1 MKKITAL
8 LLTLVLSAT
17 ALWAASI
24 EKPVSWSA
32 SIESADD
39 NGGILVLKGEIK
51 DGWHIYG
58 VEMPSHGNDG
68 GVPDP
73 TLVEFTSGAEAAGPL
88 TCNVEPSVHLDAFMN
103 LNLPWLAGTIELRR
117 PFKATGGS
125 VEGFVRYMPC
135 TEQSCT
141 PPTRFEFTLPFG
153 AEGKPA
159 TDSTENESA
168 PAPENISG
176 RQPSAPATVSEWW
189 APVEVERESAS
200 QSFWAI
206 FIFGFLG
213 GLVALMTPCVW
224 PMIPMTVSFFLK
236 KNKSRRRSI
245 IDAVLYSASII
256 IIFLALGIVL
266 TLIFGPVE
274 VERESASQSFWAIFI
289 FGFLGGLVALMT
301 PCVWPMIPMTVSFF
315 LKKNKSRRR
324 SIIDAVL
331 YSASIIII
339 FLALGIVLTLIF
351 GPGKLNEIAT
361 GAVFNLIF
369 FALLVFFAISF
380 FGAFEITLPSR
391 WSNAVDARAE
401 STTGILSIFFMA
413 FTLVLVSFSC
423 TGPIIGTL
431 LVEAFSQSNLLG
443 PLAGMGGFALG
454 LALPFGLFA
463 FFPSMLKE
471 LPRSG
476 SWLNTVKV
484 VLGFVELI
492 LSLKFLSV
500 ADLAYGWRILDRE
513 VFIAIWIVL
522 FVLLGIY
529 LLGKLRFSH
538 DSEVKHTSV
547 GRFFMAVASF
557 SFAVYLLP
565 GLWGAPLKAISAFAP
580 PLYTQDFN
588 LYGGTFE
595 EFHDYDKGMAY
606 AQEHGKPVLLDFSG
620 YACVN
625 CRKMEGAVFDNPSV
639 RSIIENDF
647 VMIKLMV
654 DDKADL
660 EQPMTVTEE
669 SQTMRLTTVGEKWA
683 YLQRYKFGIN
693 SQPYYVILDNEG
705 TPLEAP
711 RVYDENIGAFVAWLE
726 NGASNYKKK

>member
-1 MKKITAL
+1 MKRLFSILAV
-8 LLTLVLSAT
+8 LLTAVFAT
-17 ALWAASI
+17 IA
-24 EKPVSWSA
+24 
-32 SIESADD
+32 IESPVKWTATVED
-39 NGGILVLKGEIK
+39 GGDGTGTIVFTAEIA

-58 VEMPSHGNDG
+58 TEMPSAEVGM
-68 GVPDP
+68 PDP
-73 TLVEFTSGAEAAGPL
+73 THVTFTAGASSSAPLSCSVEAKNHFDSGL
-88 TCNVEPSVHLDAFMN
+88 QQNI
-103 LNLPWLAGTIELRR
+103 PWLTGTVELRQ
-117 PFKATGGS
+117 PFKAEGNGGII
-125 VEGFVRYMPC
+125 EGSVRYMPC
-135 TEQSCT
+135 TDEACT
-141 PPTRFEFTLPFG
+141 PPTRFDFTLPFG
-153 AEGKPA
+153 DAAAA
-159 TDSTENESA
+159 TGSA
-168 PAPENISG
+168 PASTTDG
-176 RQPSAPATVSEWW
+176 GGVSVSAPTELSAWWTPVDVETGSSE
-189 APVEVERESAS
+189 

-206 FIFGFLG
+206 LLFGFLG

-236 KNKSRRRSI
+236 KSKSRRRSI
-245 IDAVLYSASII
+245 IDAIIYSVSII
-256 IIFLALGIVL
+256 VIFL
-266 TLIFGPVE
+266 T
-274 VERESASQSFWAIFI
+274 
-289 FGFLGGLVALMT
+289 
-301 PCVWPMIPMTVSFF
+301 
-315 LKKNKSRRR
+315 
-324 SIIDAVL
+324 
-331 YSASIIII
+331 
-339 FLALGIVLTLIF
+339 LGIVLTLIF

-361 GAVFNLIF
+361 GAVFNIIF
-369 FALLVFFAISF
+369 FVLLVVFAISF
-380 FGAFEITLPSR
+380 FGAFEITLPSK

-443 PLAGMGGFALG
+443 PLLGMGGFALG

-484 VLGFVELI
+484 VLGFIELI
-492 LSLKFLSV
+492 LALKFLSV

-522 FVLLGIY
+522 FVLLGLY

-538 DSEVKHTSV
+538 DSPQDHTPV
-547 GRFFMAVASF
+547 GRFFLAVASL

-595 EFHDYDKGMAY
+595 EYHDYDEGMAY
-606 AQEHGKPVLLDFSG
+606 AQAQGKPVLLDFSG

-625 CRKMEGAVFDNPSV
+625 CRKMEGAVFDNSAV
-639 RSIIENDF
+639 RSIIEQDY

-654 DDKADL
+654 DDKTAL
-660 EQPMTVTEE
+660 TEPMLVEEEGRTV
-669 SQTMRLTTVGEKWA
+669 RLTTVGERWA
-683 YLQRYKFGIN
+683 YLQRHKFGIN
-693 SQPYYVILDNEG
+693 SQPYYILLDNAG
-705 TPLEAP
+705 MPLASP
-711 RVYDENIGAFVAWLE
+711 RVYDENVSAFVQWLE
-726 NGASNYKKK
+726 EGVENYRK